1 METVQEAK
9 QAEVQTKP
17 QAAPAFQA
25 PKKKGKWKKR
35 GVIALVVLA
44 AVLFFVVRPMLG
56 AGQELISAS
65 YLTESAQVR
74 DMTVSVSSTGTVTPI
89 DSYKVSALV
98 TGEVL
103 EAPFEEGDWVEK
115 GALLYRIEAKDAE
128 TSVAQAQLSVRQA
141 QLSYQNAQDSLN
153 PSASGNGVVQKL
165 YVKKGDMVSVGSPI
179 ADISDTATMTLE
191 VMFHSMDAQSLMAGQ
206 QAVVTIDGTLETLA
220 GTVES
225 VSASDQVGAGGTLL
239 RQVKVRV
246 QNPGA
251 LTESTSATVSVNGVD
266 CAAGGT
272 FQANLQQ
279 TVVAMAS
286 GEVSQVH
293 VSQGT
298 PVSYGTTLVTL
309 GGTSA
314 NSTLENAAIAL
325 ENAQLSLQRAMDA
338 MENYTVTAPISGTVI
353 EKNFKT
359 GDTIEN
365 SSLTA
370 AGGNL
375 AVIYDMSAMTF
386 EMKINELDIN
396 KIQVGQ
402 EVEITAD
409 AVEGVTF
416 QGVVDKVNINGTTI
430 SGMTDYLITVNILD
444 PGDLKPGMN
453 VSADVIIE
461 HVGEVLAVPV
471 EAVNRGAEK
480 PYVLV
485 AGAGALNENG
495 QVSDIS
501 KLERREVTL
510 GRNDDNYIEITDGL
524 SQDETV
530 VWENQISNPFA
541 AMMAS
546 GMGG

>member
-1 METVQEAK
+1 METVQETNQTA
-9 QAEVQTKP
+9 VQTAP
-17 QAAPAFQA
+17 EGAPAFQA

-35 GVIALVVLA
+35 LVIALVLIA
-44 AVLFFVVRPMLG
+44 ALFFLVIRPMLG
-56 AGQELISAS
+56 AGQELISAA
-65 YLTESAQVR
+65 YLTQSAQVR

-128 TSVAQAQLSVRQA
+128 TAVAQAQLGVRQA
-141 QLSYQNAQDSLN
+141 QLAYQNAQDSVN
-153 PSASGNGVVQKL
+153 PSAGGSGVVQKL
-165 YVKKGDMVSVGSPI
+165 YVKKGDMVSAGSPI
-179 ADISDTATMTLE
+179 AEISDTATMTLE
-191 VMFHSMDAQSLMAGQ
+191 VMFHSMDARNLYAGQ
-206 QAVVTIDGTLETLA
+206 QAVVTIDGTLETLT
-220 GTVES
+220 GTIES
-225 VSASDQVGAGGTLL
+225 VSLSDQVGTGGTLL
-239 RQVKVRV
+239 RQVKLRV

-251 LTESTSATVSVNGVD
+251 LTESSSATASVNGVD
-266 CAAGGT
+266 CAAGGI
-272 FQANLQQ
+272 FQANLNQ
-279 TVVAMAS
+279 TVVAMTS
-286 GEVSQVH
+286 GEVAQVH
-293 VSQGT
+293 VSQGS
-298 PVSYGTTLVTL
+298 PVNYGTTLVTL
-309 GGTSA
+309 GGTAA
-314 NSTLENAAIAL
+314 NSTLENAAISL
-325 ENAQLSLQRAMDA
+325 ENAQLSLQRALDA

-375 AVIYDMSAMTF
+375 AVIYDMSTMTF
-386 EMKINELDIN
+386 AMKINELDIN

-409 AVEGVTF
+409 AVEGMTF
-416 QGVVDKVNINGTTI
+416 QGVVDKVNINGTTV

-485 AGAGALNENG
+485 AGAGALNEEG
-495 QVSDIS
+495 QVADLG
-501 KLERREVTL
+501 KLERREVIL
-510 GRNDDNYIEITDGL
+510 GRNDDSYIEITDGL
-524 SQDETV
+524 AQDEVV
-530 VWENQISNPFA
+530 VWENEISNPFA
-541 AMMAS
+541 AMMTS

>member
-1 METVQEAK
+1 METVQETK
-9 QAEVQTKP
+9 QAAVQTAP
-17 QAAPAFQA
+17 EAAPAFQA

-35 GVIALVVLA
+35 LVIALVLLA
-44 AVLFFVVRPMLG
+44 ALFFFVIRPMMG
-56 AGQELISAS
+56 AGQDLISAS
-65 YLTESAQVR
+65 YLTQTAQVR

-128 TSVAQAQLSVRQA
+128 TAMAQAQLGVRQA
-141 QLSYQNAQDSLN
+141 QLAYQNAQSNLN
-153 PSASGNGVVQKL
+153 PSASGSGVVQKL
-165 YVKKGDMVSVGSPI
+165 YVKKGDMVSAGSPI
-179 ADISDTATMTLE
+179 ADIGDTTTMTLE
-191 VMFHSMDAQSLMAGQ
+191 VMFHSMDAQNLYAGQ
-206 QAVVTIDGTLETLA
+206 PATVTIDGTLETLN
-220 GTVES
+220 GTIES
-225 VSASDQVGAGGTLL
+225 VSPSDQVGAGGTLL

-246 QNPGA
+246 SNPGA
-251 LTESTSATVSVNGVD
+251 LTNSNSATVSVNGVD

-279 TVVAMAS
+279 TIVALSS
-286 GEVSQVH
+286 GEVTQVH
-293 VSQGT
+293 VSQGS

-309 GGTSA
+309 GGNAA
-314 NSTLENAAIAL
+314 NSTLENAAIGL

-375 AVIYDMSAMTF
+375 AVIYDMSTMTF
-386 EMKINELDIN
+386 AMKINELDIN

-416 QGVVDKVNINGTTI
+416 HGVVDKVNINGTTV
-430 SGMTDYLITVNILD
+430 SGMTDYFITVNILD

-485 AGAGALNENG
+485 AGAGALNEEG
-495 QVSDIS
+495 RVADLG

-510 GRNDDNYIEITDGL
+510 GRNDDSYIEITDGL
-524 SQDETV
+524 AQDEVV

-541 AMMAS
+541 AMMTS

>member
-1 METVQEAK
+1 METVQETK
-9 QAEVQTKP
+9 QAAVQTAP
-17 QAAPAFQA
+17 EAAPAFQA

-35 GVIALVVLA
+35 LVIALVLLA
-44 AVLFFVVRPMLG
+44 ALFFFVIRPMMG
-56 AGQELISAS
+56 AGQDLISAS
-65 YLTESAQVR
+65 YLTQTAQVR

-128 TSVAQAQLSVRQA
+128 TAMAQAQLGVRQA
-141 QLSYQNAQDSLN
+141 QLAYQNAQSNLN
-153 PSASGNGVVQKL
+153 PSASGSGVVQKL
-165 YVKKGDMVSVGSPI
+165 YVKKGDMVSAGSPI
-179 ADISDTATMTLE
+179 ADIGDTTTMTLE
-191 VMFHSMDAQSLMAGQ
+191 VMFHSMDAQNLYAGQ
-206 QAVVTIDGTLETLA
+206 PATVTIDGTLETLN
-220 GTVES
+220 GTIES
-225 VSASDQVGAGGTLL
+225 VSPSDQVGAGGTLL

-246 QNPGA
+246 SNPGA
-251 LTESTSATVSVNGVD
+251 LTNSNSATVSVNGVD

-279 TVVAMAS
+279 TIVALSS
-286 GEVSQVH
+286 GEVTQVH
-293 VSQGT
+293 VSQGS

-309 GGTSA
+309 GGTAA
-314 NSTLENAAIAL
+314 NSTLENAAIGL

-375 AVIYDMSAMTF
+375 AVIYDMSTMTF
-386 EMKINELDIN
+386 AMKINELDIN

-416 QGVVDKVNINGTTI
+416 QGVVDKVNINGTTV

-485 AGAGALNENG
+485 AGAGALNEEG
-495 QVSDIS
+495 RVADLG

-510 GRNDDNYIEITDGL
+510 GRNDDSYIEITDGL
-524 SQDETV
+524 AQDEVV

-541 AMMAS
+541 AMMTS

>member
-1 METVQEAK
+1 METVQETK
-9 QAEVQTKP
+9 QAAVQTAP
-17 QAAPAFQA
+17 EAAPAFQA

-35 GVIALVVLA
+35 LVIALVLLA
-44 AVLFFVVRPMLG
+44 ALFFFVIRPMMG
-56 AGQELISAS
+56 AGQDLISAS
-65 YLTESAQVR
+65 YLTQTAQVR

-128 TSVAQAQLSVRQA
+128 TAMAQAQLGVRQA
-141 QLSYQNAQDSLN
+141 QLAYQNAQSNLN
-153 PSASGNGVVQKL
+153 PSASGSGVVQKL
-165 YVKKGDMVSVGSPI
+165 YVKKGDMVSAGSPI
-179 ADISDTATMTLE
+179 ADISDTTTMTLE
-191 VMFHSMDAQSLMAGQ
+191 VMFHSMDAQNLYAGQ
-206 QAVVTIDGTLETLA
+206 PATVTIDGTLETLN
-220 GTVES
+220 GTIES
-225 VSASDQVGAGGTLL
+225 VSPSDQVGAGGTLL

-246 QNPGA
+246 SNPGA
-251 LTESTSATVSVNGVD
+251 LTNSNSATVSVNGVD

-279 TVVAMAS
+279 TIVALSS
-286 GEVSQVH
+286 GEVTQVH
-293 VSQGT
+293 VSQGS

-309 GGTSA
+309 GGNAA
-314 NSTLENAAIAL
+314 NSTLENAAIGL

-375 AVIYDMSAMTF
+375 AVIYDMSTMTF
-386 EMKINELDIN
+386 AMKINELDIN

-416 QGVVDKVNINGTTI
+416 HGVVDKVNINGTTV
-430 SGMTDYLITVNILD
+430 SGMTDYFITVNILD

-485 AGAGALNENG
+485 AGAGALNEEG
-495 QVSDIS
+495 RVADLG

-510 GRNDDNYIEITDGL
+510 GRNDDSYIEITDGL
-524 SQDETV
+524 AQDEVV

-541 AMMAS
+541 AMMTS

>member
-1 METVQEAK
+1 METVQETK
-9 QAEVQTKP
+9 QAAVQTAP
-17 QAAPAFQA
+17 EAAPAFQA

-35 GVIALVVLA
+35 LVIALVLLA
-44 AVLFFVVRPMLG
+44 ALFFFVIRPMMG
-56 AGQELISAS
+56 AGQDLISAS
-65 YLTESAQVR
+65 YLTQTAQVR

-128 TSVAQAQLSVRQA
+128 TAMAQAQLGVRQA
-141 QLSYQNAQDSLN
+141 QLAYQNAQSNLN
-153 PSASGNGVVQKL
+153 PSASGSGVVQKL
-165 YVKKGDMVSVGSPI
+165 YVKKGDMVSAGSPI
-179 ADISDTATMTLE
+179 ADISDTTTMTLE
-191 VMFHSMDAQSLMAGQ
+191 VMFHSMDAQNLYAGQ
-206 QAVVTIDGTLETLA
+206 PATVTIDGTLETLN
-220 GTVES
+220 GTIES
-225 VSASDQVGAGGTLL
+225 VSPSDQVGAGGTLL

-246 QNPGA
+246 SNPGA
-251 LTESTSATVSVNGVD
+251 LTNSNSATVSVNGVD

-279 TVVAMAS
+279 TIVALSS
-286 GEVSQVH
+286 GEVTQVH
-293 VSQGT
+293 VSQGS

-309 GGTSA
+309 GGTAA
-314 NSTLENAAIAL
+314 NSTLENAAIGL

-375 AVIYDMSAMTF
+375 AVIYDMSTMTF
-386 EMKINELDIN
+386 AMKINELDIN

-416 QGVVDKVNINGTTI
+416 HGVVDKVNINGTTV
-430 SGMTDYLITVNILD
+430 SGMTDYFITVNILD

-485 AGAGALNENG
+485 AGAGALNEEG
-495 QVSDIS
+495 RVADLG

-510 GRNDDNYIEITDGL
+510 GRNDDSYIEITDGL
-524 SQDETV
+524 AQDEVV

-541 AMMAS
+541 AMMTS

>member
-1 METVQEAK
+1 METVQETK
-9 QAEVQTKP
+9 QAAVQTAP
-17 QAAPAFQA
+17 EAAPAFQA

-35 GVIALVVLA
+35 LVIALVILA
-44 AVLFFVVRPMLG
+44 ALFFFVIRPMLG

-65 YLTESAQVR
+65 YLTQTAQVR

-128 TSVAQAQLSVRQA
+128 TAMAQAQLSVRQA
-141 QLSYQNAQDSLN
+141 QLAYQNAQNNLN
-153 PSASGNGVVQKL
+153 PSASGSGVVQKL
-165 YVKKGDMVSVGSPI
+165 YVKKGDMVSAGSPI
-179 ADISDTATMTLE
+179 ADISDTTTMTLE
-191 VMFHSMDAQSLMAGQ
+191 VMFHSMDAQNLYAGQ
-206 QAVVTIDGTLETLA
+206 QATVTIDGTLETLN
-220 GTVES
+220 GTIES
-225 VSASDQVGAGGTLL
+225 ISPSDQVGTGGTLL

-251 LTESTSATVSVNGVD
+251 LTSSNSATVSVNGVD

-279 TVVAMAS
+279 TIVALSS
-286 GEVSQVH
+286 GEVTQVH
-293 VSQGT
+293 VSQGS

-309 GGTSA
+309 GGTAA
-314 NSTLENAAIAL
+314 NSTLENAAIGL
-325 ENAQLSLQRAMDA
+325 ENAQLSLQRAVDA

-375 AVIYDMSAMTF
+375 AVIYDMSTMTF
-386 EMKINELDIN
+386 AMKINELDIN

-416 QGVVDKVNINGTTI
+416 HGVVDKVNINGTTV
-430 SGMTDYLITVNILD
+430 SGMTDYFITVNILD

-461 HVGEVLAVPV
+461 HVGEVLSVPV

-485 AGAGALNENG
+485 AGAGALNEEG
-495 QVSDIS
+495 RVADLG

-510 GRNDDNYIEITDGL
+510 GRNDDSYIEITDGL
-524 SQDETV
+524 AQDEVV

-541 AMMAS
+541 AMMTS

>member
-1 METVQEAK
+1 METVQETK
-9 QAEVQTKP
+9 QAAVQTAP
-17 QAAPAFQA
+17 EAVPAFQA

-35 GVIALVVLA
+35 LVIALVLLA
-44 AVLFFVVRPMLG
+44 ALFFFVIRPMMG
-56 AGQELISAS
+56 AGQDLISAS
-65 YLTESAQVR
+65 YLTQSAQVR

-128 TSVAQAQLSVRQA
+128 TAMAQAQLGVRQA
-141 QLSYQNAQDSLN
+141 QLAYQNAQSNLN
-153 PSASGNGVVQKL
+153 PSASGSGVVQKL
-165 YVKKGDMVSVGSPI
+165 YVKKGDMVSAGSPI
-179 ADISDTATMTLE
+179 ADISDTTTMTLE
-191 VMFHSMDAQSLMAGQ
+191 VMFHSMDAQNLYAGQ
-206 QAVVTIDGTLETLA
+206 PATVTIDGTLETLN
-220 GTVES
+220 GTIES
-225 VSASDQVGAGGTLL
+225 VSPSDQVGTGGTLL

-251 LTESTSATVSVNGVD
+251 LTSSTSATVSVNGVD

-279 TVVAMAS
+279 TVVALSS
-286 GEVSQVH
+286 GEVTQVH
-293 VSQGT
+293 VSQGS

-309 GGTSA
+309 GGTAA
-314 NSTLENAAIAL
+314 NSTLENAAIGL

-375 AVIYDMSAMTF
+375 AVIYDMSTMTF
-386 EMKINELDIN
+386 AMKINELDIN

-409 AVEGVTF
+409 AVEGMTF
-416 QGVVDKVNINGTTI
+416 QGVVDKVNINGTTV

-485 AGAGALNENG
+485 AGAGALNEEG
-495 QVSDIS
+495 RVTDLG

-510 GRNDDNYIEITDGL
+510 GRNDDSYIEITGGL
-524 SQDETV
+524 DQDEVV

-541 AMMAS
+541 AMMTS